1 MNLKTTPVQS
11 EGDSIITSS
20 ALQTAYERIKV
31 LENENFMLKERNE
44 QIELEIQSKCDRM
57 QKLQEQ
63 ADQARTQYNELLNQI
78 VELNLKNRSNK
89 EKFIS
94 YQTDMNKKLF
104 EAQTQLSEL
113 RMQLQAKDNEFQLA
127 NSQNL
132 KEHQDYTILSSI
144 MNNSL
149 KILDPTGK
157 TTNPSQLIELI
168 TKIMTPKPTRDVD
181 SQTDIVK
188 VSESKPIIQ
197 EVKPIKPESPISSD
211 FSVERH
217 QHRSHRR
224 RSERS
229 DTSSHVSSRSSRS
242 DRRFQFDHIDS
253 DVAIDV
259 PLDRFIQIHNR
270 LRNEEQDYSF
280 KSHSRQ

>member
-224 RSERS
+224 RSERN